1 MKTRTPG
8 RQAQRQ
14 TDQTQTSTRGGISMP
29 VMITSIVLVFA
40 LPRQTKVVEIF
51 SCCWPPCLLEW
62 DSVDQKKNSR
72 RNEPKK

>member
-1 MKTRTPG
+1 MKTRTRG

-14 TDQTQTSTRGGISMP
+14 TDPTQTSTRGEISMP

-51 SCCWPPCLLEW
+51 LLLFLAAALIGMGF
-62 DSVDQKKNSR
+62 S
-72 RNEPKK
+72 